1 MEFKNIIGN
10 TEVKEYLN
18 KSIKQNNIL
27 HSYLFL
33 GTSGIGKL
41 LIAKEFAKAILCLD
55 ENKLDSCTCKSCTCF
70 NGKNHP
76 DFYVINEEGETIK
89 IEVIRSITEKVYE
102 KPIVSNKKV
111 YIINDCDKMADE
123 AQNCLLK
130 TLEEPPEFVVIIM
143 ISSNDNLILNTI
155 KSRCMSVKFKK
166 IENSELLDYSKNVL
180 GYTEISSNLL
190 KSFDGSIGKAAKLK
204 ENKELYDQIEK
215 LIINFAKKDLIDIIL
230 DAKIL
235 YDKENIFDIL
245 DHVIVCLF
253 ANAEINSNYI
263 DCIKHVNEC
272 AKKLRAN
279 GNFDMSLDIMI
290 FSIWEELNENSNRC

>member
-41 LIAKEFAKAILCLD
+41 LIAKEFAKAILCLN
-55 ENKLDSCTCKSCTCF
+55 EKEIDSCTCKSCTCF

-111 YIINDCDKMADE
+111 YIINDCDKMTDE

>member
-18 KSIKQNNIL
+18 KSIRQNNIL

-33 GTSGIGKL
+33 GTDGIGKL
-41 LIAKEFAKAILCLD
+41 LVAKEFAKEILCL
-55 ENKLDSCTCKSCTCF
+55 ENNKEDSCTCKSCTCF

-76 DFYVINEEGETIK
+76 DFHVINEEGETIK
-89 IEVIRSITEKVYE
+89 IEVIRPITEKIIE

-111 YIINDCDKMADE
+111 YIINDCDKMTDE

-143 ISSNDNLILNTI
+143 ISSNENLILNTI
-155 KSRCMSVKFKK
+155 KSRCMTVKFKK
-166 IENSELLDYSKNVL
+166 IGDNELLDYSKNVL
-180 GYTEISSNLL
+180 GYQDISENLL

-204 ENKELYDQIEK
+204 ENKEKYDEIEK
-215 LIINFAKKDLIDIIL
+215 LISNFEKKDLIDIIL

-235 YDKENIFDIL
+235 YDKDNIFDIL
-245 DHVIVCLF
+245 DHVTVCLF
-253 ANAEINSNYI
+253 ANARNNERYV

-272 AKKLRAN
+272 AKKLRAYS
-279 GNFDMSLDIMI
+279 NFDMSLDIMI